1 MKKSHRVAH
10 EKSEAWWVLLL
21 LFYNFYCGCQDSF
34 SKKNTSSHYLLW
46 EGHCIF
52 THCSFLYYLPVIMA
66 GDTHSRRN
74 AAAPAAIF
82 LCAECVPPQFPSS
95 DHRTHRV
102 LIFLKFPVG
111 TVHRM
116 SRRRLM
122 VGRLFALA
130 VLVDGRVIVDFLSL
144 FLRHRIRLRNGR

>member
-1 MKKSHRVAH
+1 MKNQRRGGFCYYYFTTFIAAVKIPFQKRIQAPTISY
-10 EKSEAWWVLLL
+10 EKATVFLRIALSCTICLLSWQ
-21 LFYNFYCGCQDSF
+21 G
-34 SKKNTSSHYLLW
+34 
-46 EGHCIF
+46 G
-52 THCSFLYYLPVIMA
+52 
-66 GDTHSRRN
+66 THSRRN

-95 DHRTHRV
+95 DHRAHRV